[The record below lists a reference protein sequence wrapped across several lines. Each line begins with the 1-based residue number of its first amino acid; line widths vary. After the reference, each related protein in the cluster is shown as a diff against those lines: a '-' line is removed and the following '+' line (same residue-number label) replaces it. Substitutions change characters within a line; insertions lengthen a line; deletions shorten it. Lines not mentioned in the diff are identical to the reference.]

1 MPTLNIAKNQTKTLL
16 KLAVIF
22 LIIIIIFPAGIK
34 YIKDLNTPPTPPTAS
49 FGKLPPVV
57 FPNQAKENITYSVD
71 TLSGYLPTF
80 SDRAKVYRI
89 TTYPPTLLGLVNSQ
103 KKVAGIG
110 FSSQGSPIS
119 ENTYQ
124 WVDKNLQKTIT
135 MDIYSSNFTFSSP
148 YLTTSYQALSGVQDQ
163 NGAIDT
169 AKSFLSQMSM
179 SLPIDIDESKTKTS
193 LYSIEAGA
201 FIPVDKISDAKIVS
215 VAFLQKDVDS
225 LPIYY
230 QGRTSSTI
238 DFWVGKEN
246 NALEVVK
253 ATFLHRNISDVFSTY
268 AIKTDQQAYSEL
280 QGGQAFIVDKDPNI
294 SEITIKNVS
303 LGYYIGEA
311 DQSFLMPIIVFEGT
325 NNFLAYVSAVR
336 DEWIGN

>member
-1 MPTLNIAKNQTKTLL
+1 
-16 KLAVIF
+16 
-22 LIIIIIFPAGIK
+22 
-34 YIKDLNTPPTPPTAS
+34 
-49 FGKLPPVV
+49 
-57 FPNQAKENITYSVD
+57 
-71 TLSGYLPTF
+71 
-80 SDRAKVYRI
+80 
-89 TTYPPTLLGLVNSQ
+89 
-103 KKVAGIG
+103 VAGIG